1 MQLFLEKNLVQVETT
16 NEVLS
21 LVGDD
26 VYAVYQDSFQIFFL
40 NFGIDLSKTL
50 RRFCFI
56 SYPIGKT
63 PTMLF

>member
-40 NFGIDLSKTL
+40 DFRIFGID
-50 RRFCFI
+50 
-56 SYPIGKT
+56 
-63 PTMLF
+63 

>member
-26 VYAVYQDSFQIFFL
+26 VYAVYQDSFQIFF
-40 NFGIDLSKTL
+40 NSKFRLTKN
-50 RRFCFI
+50 I
-56 SYPIGKT
+56 KT
-63 PTMLF
+63 A

>member
-40 NFGIDLSKTL
+40 NFWIFGIDISKTL
-50 RRFCFI
+50 WRRTHKRFF
-56 SYPIGKT
+56 Y
-63 PTMLF
+63 